1 MLKELLLL
9 FQRVLNM
16 PVNMN
21 TILVI
26 LFYVELVKILY

>member
-16 PVNMN
+16 PVTMN
-21 TILVI
+21 TLLVI